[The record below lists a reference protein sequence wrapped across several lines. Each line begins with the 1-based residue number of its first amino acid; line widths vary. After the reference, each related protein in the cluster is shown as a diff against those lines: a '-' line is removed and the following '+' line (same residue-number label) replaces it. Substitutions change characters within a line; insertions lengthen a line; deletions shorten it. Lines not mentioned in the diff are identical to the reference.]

1 MKKINKHYIS
11 AAIFVLFV
19 IIAFACTTV
28 KEPSQTQGKSYS
40 TSDKEKPVYI
50 KRK

>member
-1 MKKINKHYIS
+1 MKTVNKHYLS
-11 AAIFVLFV
+11 AAIFVLFA

-28 KEPSQTQGKSYS
+28 KEPTQSQGRSYS
-40 TSDKEKPVYI
+40 TSNKEKPVYI